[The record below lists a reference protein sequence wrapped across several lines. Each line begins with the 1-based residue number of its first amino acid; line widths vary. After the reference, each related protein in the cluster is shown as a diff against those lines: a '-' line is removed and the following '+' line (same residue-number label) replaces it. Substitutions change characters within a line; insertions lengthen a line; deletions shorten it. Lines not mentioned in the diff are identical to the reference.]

1 MAVRGFEIWNLVL
14 SISVV
19 YSSAASSTTKNFLNN
34 THAHKP
40 KGTPLRL
47 SKLVKNLS
55 IYPLAR
61 MRAAMAGQGSPTGG
75 VKLCPMMT
83 LAVRVLGLSLALC
96 VAVSSGASGP
106 SVNHVPTHGPD
117 YRLSLSGELI
127 SYDPVTVTV

>member
-1 MAVRGFEIWNLVL
+1 MFT
-14 SISVV
+14 
-19 YSSAASSTTKNFLNN
+19 AALKNNA
-34 THAHKP
+34 HAHKA

-47 SKLVKNLS
+47 DRRRLS
-55 IYPLAR
+55 TLWPLLR
-61 MRAAMAGQGSPTGG
+61 MRAAMAGRGSPTGG
-75 VKLCPMMT
+75 VKLCPMMA

-117 YRLSLSGELI
+117 YRLGLSGELI